1 MRSSASQARWEVGE
15 SGGVYA
21 IESPGEGES
30 VEANIVPGSCTC

>member
-21 IESPGEGES
+21 IDGPGEGES
-30 VEANIVPGSCTC
+30 VEANIVPVSCVC